1 MFLSVGINFVWRNRP
16 LRTLALV
23 IEGATGK
30 GLLYSSKFE
39 TLMFV
44 LMNKNVFFESLK
56 R

>member
-16 LRTLALV
+16 LPTSALV
-23 IEGATGK
+23 KEGATGK
-30 GLLYSSKFE
+30 VSLFINKFA
-39 TLMFV
+39 TLVSV